1 MFDTSTFLFACTNL
15 DPNLLNVCKVIAI
28 FSFFHTFIKRLVKK
42 IAKNIKIISC
52 YYNIMKDKIGF
63 WGYPPPEII
72 SKYKKLYPNAKWLDL
87 DFDFSSFVPDS
98 NILPESYCKI
108 IKQIINN
115 ALYYKNDI
123 IKILAP
129 IGKDKCDSGWFA
141 AQVLKDKGFDVEET
155 KFENFN
161 HRSDVVISTSNM
173 PLYDK
178 ITTITANIVRD
189 GDYSL
194 PSNYKQVPPKFG
206 FWGVPPN
213 DLEVL
218 KLFPD
223 ETHVY
228 GWTRCVEAKVP
239 ADIDYEM
246 YVDPDVPTVFYAQAF
261 CSKTL
266 LAKYLANK
274 YNGLYIDI
282 DDYATNSIKAK
293 IEAFLRLR

>member
-1 MFDTSTFLFACTNL
+1 M
-15 DPNLLNVCKVIAI
+15 
-28 FSFFHTFIKRLVKK
+28 
-42 IAKNIKIISC
+42 KN
-52 YYNIMKDKIGF
+52 KIGF
-63 WGYPPPEII
+63 WGYPHPQTIKRI
-72 SKYKKLYPNAKWLDL
+72 KQQYPDAQWFDL
-87 DFDFSSFVPDS
+87 DFDFSDKVPDF

-115 ALYYKNDI
+115 SIYFRDDL
-123 IKILAP
+123 IKIIAP

-141 AQVLKDKGFDVEET
+141 AQLLKDMGFDVEET
-155 KFENFN
+155 IFETFEY
-161 HRSDVVISTSNM
+161 RKPLKISTSNM

-178 ITTITANIVRD
+178 ITTITANIVKD
-189 GDYSL
+189 TDIIDTKYTQC
-194 PSNYKQVPPKFG
+194 KAKFG

-228 GWTRCVEAKVP
+228 GWARCVEAGVP
-239 ADIDYEM
+239 ADIELEM
-246 YVDPDVPTVFYAQAF
+246 YAEPEVPTVFYAQAF
-261 CSKTL
+261 CSKTQ

-282 DDYATNSIKAK
+282 DDYATNSVKAK

>member
-1 MFDTSTFLFACTNL
+1 M
-15 DPNLLNVCKVIAI
+15 
-28 FSFFHTFIKRLVKK
+28 IKP
-42 IAKNIKIISC
+42 
-52 YYNIMKDKIGF
+52 MKDKIGF
-63 WGYPPPEII
+63 WGYPPPDVINRV
-72 SKYKKLYPNAKWLDL
+72 KKEYPSAQWFDL
-87 DFDFSSFVPDS
+87 DFDFSGRVPDA

-115 ALYYKNDI
+115 SLYFRDEI
-123 IKILAP
+123 IKIVAP

-141 AQVLKDKGFDVEET
+141 AQLLKDMGFEVEET
-155 KFENFN
+155 KFETFEY
-161 HRSDVVISTSNM
+161 RRPVVISTSNM

-178 ITTITANIVRD
+178 ITTITANITECA
-189 GDYSL
+189 SL
-194 PSNYKQVPPKFG
+194 DAEPKSLISKEGKIYTKCKPKFG

-239 ADIDYEM
+239 ADIELEM
-246 YVDPDVPTVFYAQAF
+246 YVAPDVPTVFYAQAF
-261 CSKTL
+261 CSKTQ

-282 DDYATNSIKAK
+282 DDYATNSVKAK